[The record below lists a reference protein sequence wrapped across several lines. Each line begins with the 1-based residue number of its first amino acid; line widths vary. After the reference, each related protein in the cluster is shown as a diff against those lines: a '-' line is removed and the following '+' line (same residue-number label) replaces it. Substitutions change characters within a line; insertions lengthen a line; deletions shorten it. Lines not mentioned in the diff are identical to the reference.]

1 MRLHLCCVCCTLMCM
16 YVLCIEG
23 FRPIREEGVSSE
35 GGKRRTV
42 ARTTRETNCCP
53 DSGKSEHVSIITVGI
68 ELVNTSTFPLTHPP
82 HTLSFTHTHTHTP
95 SHFPPHHT
103 QSSKTVTVLGP
114 GNMTLPSEPH
124 PPKLTNHITED
135 VPMSDKLEAIADSS
149 RGTER

>member
-1 MRLHLCCVCCTLMCM
+1 M
-16 YVLCIEG
+16 
-23 FRPIREEGVSSE
+23 SSE

-68 ELVNTSTFPLTHPP
+68 ELVNISTFPLTHPP
-82 HTLSFTHTHTHTP
+82 HTLSFTHTHSLTFPTTP
-95 SHFPPHHT
+95 HT

-124 PPKLTNHITED
+124 PPKLTNHIAED

>member
-1 MRLHLCCVCCTLMCM
+1 MHLCCVCVALVLHNDVMCVCM
-16 YVLCIEG
+16 CIEG

-35 GGKRRTV
+35 GGKRWTV
-42 ARTTRETNCCP
+42 ARTTRETNCCH
-53 DSGKSEHVSIITVGI
+53 DSGKSEHVSISI
-68 ELVNTSTFPLTHPP
+68 ELVNTYAFPL
-82 HTLSFTHTHTHTP
+82 LLHTHTLPHIF
-95 SHFPPHHT
+95 HPPPHT

-114 GNMTLPSEPH
+114 GNMTLPSESH